1 MREISESAFYSVWG
15 VRMADDGDL
24 LRFEEIFGLPEQ
36 QVWTVVESGDDRDGN
51 WYAVP
56 GVHVVNAL
64 GYVTTTRS
72 WNADTPQ
79 AIYFLDDVS

>member
-1 MREISESAFYSVWG
+1 MPEITEADFHTYWG
-15 VRMADDGDL
+15 ARVADSGDL
-24 LRFEEIFGLPEQ
+24 LRFDDVRSCPER

-56 GVHVVNAL
+56 GVRTVDAL
-64 GYVTTTRS
+64 GYVTTTKPWS
-72 WNADTPQ
+72 DESLQ